1 MNINFLLFK
10 MNLRDLKVQ
19 KIEFLGEIRCNF
31 FSFLKSECPSFIHI
45 KFINI
50 YLKMKFTRN

>member
-31 FSFLKSECPSFIHI
+31 FSFLKANALALYALNS
-45 KFINI
+45 
-50 YLKMKFTRN
+50 